1 MKHGTLLAAID
12 LGSNS
17 FRLEISRYDHGQIQR
32 VAYLKETVRQGNGLD
47 SDRNLT
53 DEAMQRGWDC
63 LARFAERLSGFKKSQ
78 VRAVATQTLREAKN
92 RDAFLKRGCE
102 ILGFPIE
109 VIAGTEEARLI
120 YQGVSHLL
128 PSSNERR
135 LVIDIGGRSTEL
147 VLGQGLNATETA
159 SFRVGSVAWSMK
171 YFPAGDF
178 TEQAFDKA
186 EIAAQA
192 VLEEALSTYPRTHWE
207 KAYGA
212 SGTIGAVADI
222 LALSGFPEGEIS
234 LDGLNWLVKC
244 LVRAGQASK
253 VQLEGLKEDRRAV
266 IGGGV
271 SVLRAL
277 LTLLQVS
284 TLHVAHGALRHGVLF
299 DMVERQD
306 HDTDTRD
313 LSIQRLAVKFA
324 VDAAQGL
331 RVGRVAV
338 HLLQQMHIAPK
349 DTEAETLERLCR
361 KLSWAAQLHEVGVA
375 ISHSDYH
382 KHGAYILD
390 NADLLGFGM
399 PELHR
404 LGLLVL
410 GQRGKLKTL
419 EGELIDDEFAKMLM
433 ALRVSL
439 ILCHARKD
447 PDYLALRLHC
457 DDHKQRITL
466 NAPSSWAQEYP
477 QSAHLLKQESTSW
490 AKAPWSFE
498 FVTKP

>member
-1 MKHGTLLAAID
+1 
-12 LGSNS
+12 
-17 FRLEISRYDHGQIQR
+17 
-32 VAYLKETVRQGNGLD
+32 
-47 SDRNLT
+47 
-53 DEAMQRGWDC
+53 
-63 LARFAERLSGFKKSQ
+63 
-78 VRAVATQTLREAKN
+78 
-92 RDAFLKRGCE
+92 
-102 ILGFPIE
+102 
-109 VIAGTEEARLI
+109 
-120 YQGVSHLL
+120 
-128 PSSNERR
+128 
-135 LVIDIGGRSTEL
+135 
-147 VLGQGLNATETA
+147 
-159 SFRVGSVAWSMK
+159 MK
-171 YFPAGDF
+171 YFPTGEF
-178 TEQAFDKA
+178 TEQAFYRA

-192 VLEEALSTYPRTHWE
+192 VLEEALSTYPRHQWQ

-212 SGTIGAVADI
+212 SGTVGAVADI

-234 LDGLNWLVKC
+234 LDGLGWLVKC
-244 LVRAGQASK
+244 LVRAGFANK
-253 VQLEGLKEDRRAV
+253 VQLEGLKDDRRAV

-277 LTLLQVS
+277 MTLLQVN
-284 TLHVAHGALRHGVLF
+284 TLYVAQGALRHGVLF
-299 DMVERQD
+299 DMVARED

-324 VDAAQGL
+324 VDAAQGN

-338 HLLQQMHIAPK
+338 HLLQHMHTKLPNEGAI
-349 DTEAETLERLCR
+349 TLDRLSR

-404 LGLLVL
+404 LGLLIL
-410 GQRGKLKTL
+410 GQRGKLKKL
-419 EGELIDDEFAKMLM
+419 DNELQEDEFAKMLM

-447 PDYLALRLHC
+447 PQYQALQLQC
-457 DDHKQRITL
+457 DDHKHRITL
-466 NAPSSWAQEYP
+466 SAPETWAHEFP
-477 QSAHLLKQESTSW
+477 QSVHLLKQESTTWS
-490 AKAPWSFE
+490 KAPWAFE